1 MLLLLCHGSFDCKLE
16 DLDVLGTDLI
26 KTQNAIEIKD
36 YLIGDLEPLVIQK
49 DGI

>member
-1 MLLLLCHGSFDCKLE
+1 MGSVACKLE

-26 KTQNAIEIKD
+26 KTQNAIKIKD
-36 YLIGDLEPLVIQK
+36 YPIGDLEPFVIQK